1 MENESLKSS
10 LDALAT
16 HAEAL
21 VKQNKELRQ
30 QAEEREKM
38 MRSVVVGVR
47 REVSEA
53 KRSHVVSWGPTRLLH
68 WVRVADSV
76 SDRRGRQSRGRT

>member
-47 REVSEA
+47 REVGGAESGKE
-53 KRSHVVSWGPTRLLH
+53 
-68 WVRVADSV
+68 VACGLVGTDWAV
-76 SDRRGRQSRGRT
+76 ALGATC